1 MYDWCLVQTKDAE
14 AVKFIILLALI
25 FFGMIAQFA
34 VDWDP
39 SEEELS
45 WAMIIPED
53 WRDIQKTHNK
63 KSF

>member
-1 MYDWCLVQTKDAE
+1 
-14 AVKFIILLALI
+14 
-25 FFGMIAQFA
+25 MIAQFA